1 MGLFDKKSHKEE
13 PALKKKIKNSAPA
26 FKNAKEENRRNL
38 GIFQIFN
45 PPLLIFNLDILEQVN
60 RNGGSNKVAR

>member
-13 PALKKKIKNSAPA
+13 PALKKKIKNVATS

-38 GIFQIFN
+38 GIFQIIN
-45 PPLLIFNLDILEQVN
+45 QTLLTFH
-60 RNGGSNKVAR
+60 